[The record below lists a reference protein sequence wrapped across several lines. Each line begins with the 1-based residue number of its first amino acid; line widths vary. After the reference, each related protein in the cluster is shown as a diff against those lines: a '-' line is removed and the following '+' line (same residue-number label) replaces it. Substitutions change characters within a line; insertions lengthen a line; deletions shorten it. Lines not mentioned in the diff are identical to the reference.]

1 MSFCALR
8 WFVLEC
14 EQHKRVIFNLPYVA
28 QRHMHKVEDTRRR
41 EKEFVYLPGPSF
53 VLGDWIFSWS
63 FVSVV
68 AQNICMKQE
77 RREKKI

>member
-1 MSFCALR
+1 
-8 WFVLEC
+8 VLEC

-53 VLGDWIFSWS
+53 VLGD
-63 FVSVV
+63 
-68 AQNICMKQE
+68 
-77 RREKKI
+77 